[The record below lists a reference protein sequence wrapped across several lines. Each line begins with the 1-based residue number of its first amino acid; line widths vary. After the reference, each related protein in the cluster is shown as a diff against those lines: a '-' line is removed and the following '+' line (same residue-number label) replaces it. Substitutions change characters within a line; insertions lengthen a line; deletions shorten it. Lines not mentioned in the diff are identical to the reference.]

1 MSIFFIFPYLTGLF
15 YTVKG
20 KMLFLLHKEETIV
33 RQYACYIRHR
43 GYLLFCCEYHKYFY
57 KCNENISIFTSEKHE
72 EKFECFHYTR
82 WNFLW
87 YSLIMSK
94 GGVPIWGFFGPLPNL
109 FIFGRWIAHH
119 KCFIMVYLFSR
130 TIIRFFELQAF
141 KSGWGNLACH
151 YSLFLK
157 LILVIICVLF
167 YQFFSLCRQR
177 DVWNDI

>member
-1 MSIFFIFPYLTGLF
+1 MWKRGEIAPKEQFLLFSTLF
-15 YTVKG
+15 Y
-20 KMLFLLHKEETIV
+20 I
-33 RQYACYIRHR
+33 
-43 GYLLFCCEYHKYFY
+43 YF
-57 KCNENISIFTSEKHE
+57 F
-72 EKFECFHYTR
+72 
-82 WNFLW
+82 NFR
-87 YSLIMSK
+87 SQR
-94 GGVPIWGFFGPLPNL
+94 GVPIWGFFGPLPNL

-177 DVWNDI
+177 DVWNVSFNWGAKWTIGVGSYKIYMTGYATVLGHGINGIKITWFWSIGKVIQ

>member
-1 MSIFFIFPYLTGLF
+1 MGQG
-15 YTVKG
+15 YTSV
-20 KMLFLLHKEETIV
+20 L
-33 RQYACYIRHR
+33 
-43 GYLLFCCEYHKYFY
+43 
-57 KCNENISIFTSEKHE
+57 
-72 EKFECFHYTR
+72 KF
-82 WNFLW
+82 N
-87 YSLIMSK
+87 K